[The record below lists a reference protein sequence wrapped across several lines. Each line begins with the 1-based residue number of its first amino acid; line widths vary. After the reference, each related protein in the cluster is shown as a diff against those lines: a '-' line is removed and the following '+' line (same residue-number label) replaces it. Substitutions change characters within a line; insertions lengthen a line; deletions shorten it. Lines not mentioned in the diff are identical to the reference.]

1 MYHAAA
7 AAAIVMNYLCDVT
20 FDTTSFCHDIL
31 ALFEVVIIP
40 YLRVAMAYC
49 NVNLSISKH
58 SALASENLTNN
69 QP

>member
-31 ALFEVVIIP
+31 ALFEVLNYSLSSGCDGLLQCQSVYIEA
-40 YLRVAMAYC
+40 LR
-49 NVNLSISKH
+49 SR
-58 SALASENLTNN
+58 
-69 QP
+69 